1 MTWLA
6 VALGGSLG
14 SMARHWINLALAHHF
29 ERSVPHATA
38 IVNLIGALAVGA
50 LAGAIA
56 GGRISMTPL
65 LRTFVFVGLLGGF
78 TTFSSLML
86 DTLTLLQGG
95 NASLAVSNLLLQ
107 NVLGVALIWGG
118 YHLALAFR

>member
-6 VALGGSLG
+6 VALG
-14 SMARHWINLALAHHF
+14 SMTRHWINLELAHHF

-38 IVNLIGALAVGA
+38 AVNLIGALAVGV

-56 GGRISMTPL
+56 GGHLSMTPP

-86 DTLTLLQGG
+86 DTLTLVQGG
-95 NASLAVSNLLLQ
+95 SASLAASNLLLQ
-107 NVLGVALIWGG
+107 NIAGAALVWGG
-118 YHLALAFR
+118 YHGALALR